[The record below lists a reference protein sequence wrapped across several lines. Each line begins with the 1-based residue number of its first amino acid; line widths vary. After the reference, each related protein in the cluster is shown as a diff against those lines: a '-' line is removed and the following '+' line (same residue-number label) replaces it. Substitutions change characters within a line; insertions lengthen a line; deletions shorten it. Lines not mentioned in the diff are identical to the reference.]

1 MNSLFTMEL
10 RIDLTIL
17 GHGTSR
23 VMRLNLKKLEKL
35 KYVMGENMVNELN
48 FQFQHDIFS
57 T

>member
-10 RIDLTIL
+10 KIDLTIL

-23 VMRLNLKKLEKL
+23 VMKLNLKKLEKL